1 MTDHKI
7 IRGAIWAS
15 VGSWG
20 GALVSLLIFVVTA
33 RLLGPDAF
41 GVMALGWLVLTFPD
55 LFLNKTVSETLI
67 QKDDLRAGHTNSF
80 FWVAV
85 LSSFVFAALI
95 ALLAPPIAAFFDSA
109 DFGAILPIFGGLLI
123 LVALKAVPMALM
135 RRAMRF
141 KELAVIN
148 LVALVFAGATGITM
162 AVLGFGVWSLVALAY
177 VEYLVSLVVVW
188 RLAGW
193 RPTGFVHWASIAEM
207 TPFARNTFAAALIT
221 QAAIQFPRFAIGAFL
236 GVGALG
242 IYMIAWNTFERLSA
256 LLMAPVRNVAL
267 PAITETRS
275 EIEMF
280 RQTYVRVLSFS
291 AQVTYPV
298 YIGAAAV
305 APLAIPLLFGPQ
317 WMESGLLAQI
327 ILFIGLRSG
336 VTELNSAVIKGF
348 DRTDLTLVLSSVNL
362 VINVALVML
371 AIPFGLAAVA
381 LAVLAR
387 RFLTWPLSIYF
398 VTLSCG
404 LSMRKQFVAGLPA
417 LCAVLTMFGAV
428 LGTGSALTEGVPD
441 LAKLTVMIGVGIV
454 VYGAISFVLA
464 KEPERAAYKHAV
476 GGLLSGDFGSVKRY
490 LFS

>member
-1 MTDHKI
+1 MTENKI
-7 IRGAIWAS
+7 IRGAIWAGL
-15 VGSWG
+15 GSWG

-41 GVMALGWLVLTFPD
+41 GVMALCWLVLTFPD

-67 QKDDLRAGHTNSF
+67 QRDDLQAEHTNSF
-80 FWVAV
+80 FWIALLASLV
-85 LSSFVFAALI
+85 LTILI
-95 ALLAPPIAAFFDSA
+95 AQLAPPIAAFFDSA
-109 DFGAILPIFGGLLI
+109 DLGSILPVFGGLLI
-123 LVALKAVPMALM
+123 MVALKAVPVALM
-135 RRAMRF
+135 RRGMRF
-141 KELAVIN
+141 KELAAIN
-148 LVALVFAGATGITM
+148 LIALVLAGVTGITM
-162 AVLGFGVWSLVALAY
+162 AALGFGVWSLVALAY
-177 VEYLVSLVVVW
+177 VEYVVSLVLVLW
-188 RLAGW
+188 LSGW
-193 RPTGFVHWASIAEM
+193 RPTGFIQRASVAEM
-207 TPFARNTFAAALIT
+207 APFARNTFAAALIT

-275 EIEMF
+275 EIEAF

-317 WMESGLLAQI
+317 WVESGLLAQI

-348 DRTDLTLVLSSVNL
+348 DRTDLTLGLSTVNL

-371 AIPFGLAAVA
+371 AIPIGLAAVA

-387 RFLTWPLSIYF
+387 RFLTWPLSVYF

-404 LSMRKQFVAGLPA
+404 LGMRKQFAAGLPA
-417 LCAVLTMFGAV
+417 LCAVLVMFGAV
-428 LGTGSALTEGVPD
+428 LATGGVLSERVPD
-441 LAKLTVMIGVGIV
+441 LAKLSLMIGVGVV
-454 VYGAISFVLA
+454 VYAAVSFAIA
-464 KEPERAAYKHAV
+464 NEGQRAAYKTAIAGV
-476 GGLLSGDFGSVKRY
+476 LSGDVGSVKRY